1 MKKTTIAAAVIVV
14 LGAEFAF
21 AGQTHQEGLVSETT
35 GTTIN
40 EQAPGSRVQAA
51 TAANA
56 DSAPAPDPATLPVD
70 PAQAEI
76 GTAADAL
83 AIEVAKQKANGKLIV
98 YATSSDP
105 KAVLSIT
112 VQPIDLPIG

>member
-1 MKKTTIAAAVIVV
+1 
-14 LGAEFAF
+14 
-21 AGQTHQEGLVSETT
+21 
-35 GTTIN
+35 
-40 EQAPGSRVQAA
+40 
-51 TAANA
+51 
-56 DSAPAPDPATLPVD
+56 
-70 PAQAEI
+70 
-76 GTAADAL
+76 L